1 MDKSKIL
8 DSAESDKALDAEGIK
23 RAVNTFNA
31 MHEIIVDEADKVE
44 IQDCDIDEYI
54 NQLWKE
60 AKQKAKEIIKH
71 G

>member
-31 MHEIIVDEADKVE
+31 MHEIIVDEADNV
-44 IQDCDIDEYI
+44 
-54 NQLWKE
+54 
-60 AKQKAKEIIKH
+60 
-71 G
+71 